1 MAIETISTILIA
13 AVPAISA
20 VLFLFGGIIKI
31 VRVCKEAV
39 ALASENNQAA
49 IEKINNLEKQVGLLK
64 TKLTSLEKCILKD
77 KEKK

>member
-13 AVPAISA
+13 AAPAISA
-20 VLFLFGGIIKI
+20 VLVILGGIIKI
-31 VRVCKEAV
+31 VRVCKKTV
-39 ALASENNQAA
+39 ASASENNQAA
-49 IEKINNLEKQVGLLK
+49 IEKLDNLEKQVGLLK